1 MKLYVTRKIPEAGM
15 EILRRSFEVEVNP
28 EDRPL
33 TKPELLS
40 KIADVD
46 GVLCLLT
53 DRIDAEV
60 SM

>member
-40 KIADVD
+40 K
-46 GVLCLLT
+46 
-53 DRIDAEV
+53 
-60 SM
+60 